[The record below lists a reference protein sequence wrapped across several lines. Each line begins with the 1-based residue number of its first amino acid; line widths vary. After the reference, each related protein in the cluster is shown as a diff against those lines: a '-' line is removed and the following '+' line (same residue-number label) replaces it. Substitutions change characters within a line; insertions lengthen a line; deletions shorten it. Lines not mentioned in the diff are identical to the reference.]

1 MAVQNDVQAATRT
14 TTGELVGGRARV
26 RSLHYRS
33 TATAGTV
40 VLKDGGASGTTLL
53 TINSPAAVGSNDL
66 VIPDQGILF
75 KEDVHVTLTNVN
87 AVTIIY
93 A

>member
-14 TTGELVGGRARV
+14 TTGELFGGRARV
-26 RSLHYRS
+26 RALHYRS

-53 TINSPAAVGSNDL
+53 TVNSPAGVGSNDL

-75 KEDVHVTLTNVN
+75 KEDVHVTLTNVD

-93 A
+93 G